1 MFLSKVE
8 EQKRRML
15 EKQKERRGIKF
26 TEMKLLLEA
35 LLLEVLELSER
46 CYCHQGFQ
54 SPLLPQPASASTLSL
69 SQTYFI
75 LPLISQ
81 CFFSLAEHNRKLAGR
96 GVWEM

>member
-35 LLLEVLELSER
+35 LLLEVLELSE
-46 CYCHQGFQ
+46 
-54 SPLLPQPASASTLSL
+54 LLPPR
-69 SQTYFI
+69 F
-75 LPLISQ
+75 PE
-81 CFFSLAEHNRKLAGR
+81 SLAATASICIHSEPKPDVLHPATHLPVLLLIGR
-96 GVWEM
+96 T